1 MERHFHEETKI
12 TIIKPA
18 ELIEENIKSMT
29 SELIDA
35 TYKFAD
41 GKEIS
46 IYQTAKELK
55 INSNAEYNIED
66 NKLTFK

>member
-1 MERHFHEETKI
+1 MEIRHHEETKI

-18 ELIEENIKSMT
+18 ELIEQDIKSMT
-29 SELIDA
+29 SELINA

-55 INSNAEYNIED
+55 ISSNAEYNIED